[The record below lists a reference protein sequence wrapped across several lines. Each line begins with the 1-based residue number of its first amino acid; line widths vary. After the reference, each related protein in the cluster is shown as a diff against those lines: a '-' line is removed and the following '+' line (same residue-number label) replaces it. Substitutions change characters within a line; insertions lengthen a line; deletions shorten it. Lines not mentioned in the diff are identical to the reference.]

1 MKARGPSF
9 EQEAAR
15 LLRDIS
21 MYQVL
26 RKEQL
31 LRLYPGKEQTVRML
45 LAYLVNQNR
54 IVLQKGLYYMATG
67 RPDNINFGL
76 LDAVWVLVDFI
87 DRVEFHCVGEFPA
100 KVIFTA
106 DGEVYEVVYAERG
119 KETMLSQLMGRQEG
133 EPPHYLVL
141 VEDSEQIPALNL
153 PSVRGYCTVSPNG
166 EVQYYQKEEENLEQS
181 SPISADIVHPG

>member
-9 EQEAAR
+9 EQEAAH

-67 RPDNINFGL
+67 RPDNIDFGL

-87 DRVEFHCVGEFPA
+87 DRVKFHCVGEFPA

-141 VEDSEQIPALNL
+141 VEDPEQIPALNL

-166 EVQYYQKEEENLEQS
+166 EIRYYQKEEENLEQS

>member
-1 MKARGPSF
+1 MKAKGPNFS
-9 EQEAAR
+9 QEATR

-31 LRLYPGKEQTVRML
+31 LRLYPGKEQNVRML

-54 IVLQKGLYYMATG
+54 IVVQKGLYFMATG
-67 RPDNINFGL
+67 RPDSIDWGL
-76 LDAVWVLVDFI
+76 LAAVWVLVDFI
-87 DRVEFHCVGEFPA
+87 DRVDFHAVGEFPA

-119 KETMLSQLMGRQEG
+119 KEVMLSQLMGRQDG
-133 EPPHYLVL
+133 GTPHYLVL
-141 VEDSEQIPALNL
+141 VEDPEQIPALDL

-166 EVQYYQKEEENLEQS
+166 EVQYYQKEEHFEQS
-181 SPISADIVHPG
+181 SPISADIVHSG

>member
-9 EQEAAR
+9 EQEAAH

-67 RPDNINFGL
+67 RPDNIDFGL
-76 LDAVWVLVDFI
+76 LGAVWVLVDFI
-87 DRVEFHCVGEFPA
+87 DRVKFHCVGEFPA

-133 EPPHYLVL
+133 EPPHHLVL
-141 VEDSEQIPALNL
+141 VEDPEQINGLEL
-153 PSVRGYCTVSPNG
+153 PNVCGYCTVSPDG
-166 EVQYYQKEEENLEQS
+166 EVQYYQKE
-181 SPISADIVHPG
+181 

>member
-1 MKARGPSF
+1 MKTRDQSYS
-9 EQEAAR
+9 QDAAS

-31 LRLYPGKEQTVRML
+31 LRLYPGKEQNVRML

-54 IVLQKGLYYMATG
+54 IVVQKGLYFMATG
-67 RPDNINFGL
+67 RPDNIDWGL
-76 LDAVWVLVDFI
+76 LAAVWVLVDFI
-87 DRVEFHCVGEFPA
+87 DRVDFHAVGEFPA

-119 KETMLSQLMGRQEG
+119 KEVMLSQLMGRQDG
-133 EPPHYLVL
+133 GPPHYLVL
-141 VEDSEQIPALNL
+141 VEGAYQIHGLDL
-153 PSVRGYCTVSPNG
+153 PSVRG
-166 EVQYYQKEEENLEQS
+166 
-181 SPISADIVHPG
+181 

>member
-67 RPDNINFGL
+67 RPDNIDFGL

-141 VEDSEQIPALNL
+141 VDRPEQIEELEL
-153 PSVRGYCTVSPNG
+153 PHTCGYCTVAPNG
-166 EVQYYQKEEENLEQS
+166 EVQYYQKE
-181 SPISADIVHPG
+181 